1 MTKNKTN
8 QNTQTKREFIRV
20 GKYLKELV
28 TIHDEKGNVIHRKMI
43 PLMLEV
49 RGRDIV
55 QIIVGSM
62 ILAIPVG
69 LTEEVWK
76 LGVTLSPVNVVLIL
90 ITSLSFI
97 SLFVYYNYYR
107 RHFNTH
113 KEEFVK
119 RVIAIYIF
127 SFIVVGVFL
136 SLVEVTPWSVDFA
149 LALKRTIIVTLPA
162 SMSAAVVDM
171 IK

>member
-1 MTKNKTN
+1 MERKTKQTAH
-8 QNTQTKREFIRV
+8 TKREFIRV
-20 GKYLKELV
+20 GKYLRELV
-28 TIHDEKGNVIHRKMI
+28 TIHDEKGNVLHRI
-43 PLMLEV
+43 LNPLMLEV

-69 LTEEVWK
+69 LTEEVWR
-76 LGVTLSPVNVVLIL
+76 LGATLSPINVVFIL
-90 ITSLSFI
+90 IISVGSI

-107 RHFNTH
+107 RHFSTH

-119 RVIAIYIF
+119 RVIAIYVF

-136 SLVEVTPWSVDFA
+136 SLIEVASWSADFA
-149 LALKRTIIVTLPA
+149 LALRQTIIVALPA